1 MIRITKEM
9 IIEIHED
16 LIMRG
21 GKAQG
26 ILCDGTLDYIIDK
39 IETENGVYAKAA
51 WALYMS
57 RSIRFLMAISGPHSW

>member
-1 MIRITKEM
+1 MIRITKKM

-16 LIMRG
+16 LIMRS

-26 ILCDGTLDYIIDK
+26 ILCDGTIDYIIDK
-39 IETENGVYAKAA
+39 IEKENGVYARAA

-57 RSIRFLMAISGPHSW
+57 RHHPFF